1 MYICI
6 FIFSIYLLVF
16 HLLLFIGTHA
26 CLCACC
32 VFVCPLRMGGDVR
45 VCICVRIRGYI
56 VLVTSFC
63 PDLFGKPQHHNYLLC
78 VEWQFVDV
86 VCVCAFGEVCVYV

>member
-1 MYICI
+1 M
-6 FIFSIYLLVF
+6 
-16 HLLLFIGTHA
+16 
-26 CLCACC
+26 
-32 VFVCPLRMGGDVR
+32 
-45 VCICVRIRGYI
+45 RIRGYI

-86 VCVCAFGEVCVYV
+86 VCVYVKLGELVMHGVYSKIGRGYRGEW

>member
-1 MYICI
+1 
-6 FIFSIYLLVF
+6 
-16 HLLLFIGTHA
+16 
-26 CLCACC
+26 
-32 VFVCPLRMGGDVR
+32 MGGDVR

-86 VCVCAFGEVCVYV
+86 VCVFGEFCVCVYM